1 MVLPGVDIVR
11 ITRGSI
17 KRLAVE
23 AQFTDKNNYIFKL
36 KISLW
41 IINAYPTNTNF
52 EHKKNT
58 ITLKS

>member
-17 KRLAVE
+17 KRLSVE
-23 AQFTDKNNYIFKL
+23 AQFTDKNNYRFKL
-36 KISLW
+36 KLMLIQQIQILN
-41 IINAYPTNTNF
+41 I
-52 EHKKNT
+52 KKIT